1 MWNLVKNSVREHC
14 VIYIQTY
21 VPPHGCLTH
30 GGFRGVISKP
40 VSCTV
45 FSSVS
50 EQNVDFFEFFGT
62 IFFNFTDVEA
72 RGHVKKLIKL
82 DPKIA

>member
-1 MWNLVKNSVREHC
+1 MWYLVKNSVREHY
-14 VIYIQTY
+14 VLYIKTY
-21 VPPHGCLTH
+21 VLPHGCLTH

-45 FSSVS
+45 FLKYY
-50 EQNVDFFEFFGT
+50 EQNVDFFEFFGN
-62 IFFNFTDVEA
+62 FFNSTDVET

-82 DPKIA
+82 DLKIA

>member
-1 MWNLVKNSVREHC
+1 MWYLVKNSVREHY
-14 VIYIQTY
+14 VLYIKTY
-21 VPPHGCLTH
+21 VLPHGCLIH

-45 FSSVS
+45 FLKYY
-50 EQNVDFFEFFGT
+50 EPNVDFFEFFGN
-62 IFFNFTDVEA
+62 FFNSTDVET

-82 DPKIA
+82 DLKIA